1 MANILQTWNI
11 ATAGLVDVMKAS
23 KLEKWPWRIWEC
35 LGTLQAMISSHCP
48 SNQRIKPGSTAD
60 GTVAKITIPRAAITE
75 YHMTLTEYSANI
87 YNVQTYYMH
96 DIIWQTRA
104 NKSQCKWVIT
114 QKWLDSGLSGR
125 IDSISRLML
134 CFPADQP
141 TSVSMAR
148 PANEGTQCRSWR
160 FWLPCYCSCQAWT
173 TLTSFSKKTLA
184 SKGKHPNETWHQMI
198 KSYKITIYSNC
209 LLYVLQLNSN
219 NIKWASNICF
229 VSVAGT
235 KTKLS
240 CKHAVYVRPVLSLG
254 KNRRASLYQYKS
266 WVMRT
271 LCDLYQSIA
280 YTDPSL
286 TWLKDHWPV
295 LTGTQGL

>member
-1 MANILQTWNI
+1 
-11 ATAGLVDVMKAS
+11 
-23 KLEKWPWRIWEC
+23 
-35 LGTLQAMISSHCP
+35 
-48 SNQRIKPGSTAD
+48 
-60 GTVAKITIPRAAITE
+60 
-75 YHMTLTEYSANI
+75 
-87 YNVQTYYMH
+87 
-96 DIIWQTRA
+96 
-104 NKSQCKWVIT
+104 
-114 QKWLDSGLSGR
+114 
-125 IDSISRLML
+125 ML

-173 TLTSFSKKTLA
+173 TLTSFSKKNVGQQGQAPKWNMT
-184 SKGKHPNETWHQMI
+184 SND
-198 KSYKITIYSNC
+198 KIIIYSNC

-219 NIKWASNICF
+219 NIKRASNICF